1 MVSRSHDTASIL
13 SEFMSVNELGHLQVE
28 KVDVTYLAEAW
39 GTPLYV
45 TSENQIRHN
54 FRRFHKAFADRYP
67 DVTVLFANKAN
78 SNIAVRRIL
87 TQEGAGGDC
96 FGLGELTLSL
106 MAGVPPEKLAM
117 NGSNKSVAELNA
129 AIDNGVVINL
139 DHPDELDTVIRLAES
154 GGRIAR
160 VNIRVL
166 PFSYADPD
174 RLTAEQAAIARDR
187 SHDKWGV
194 DKPTAREVAKTALDS
209 AHIHLEGLH
218 CHISR
223 LRPTAEGFE
232 LAAGLMVDAIADLNR
247 ELGWQPEVLDIGG
260 GYAHGRDPESGLPPG
275 DHVVSTPEEYAE
287 AIITPLRNKLA
298 DHGLNEPHLH
308 LEPGRHLVS
317 NATILL
323 GRVGI
328 IKSLPTADV
337 TWVNLDA
344 STNHCLRTLIA
355 GYRYHVVNASRAND
369 EDQMVAEI
377 IGPNC
382 TKDLIGASRALPHTE
397 TGDLLAVLDVGGYAE
412 MTANQFNSIPRPAT
426 VLVNGSDVDLI
437 RRRETFQD
445 LMLTQQMPP
454 RLMS

>member
-1 MVSRSHDTASIL
+1 MTSQAQSPASVL
-13 SEFMSVNELGHLQVE
+13 SEFMSIDPAGHLRVE
-28 KVDVTYLAEAW
+28 SVDVHDLAEEY

-54 FRRFHKAFADRYP
+54 FRRFHAAFSERYP

-78 SNIAVRRIL
+78 SNLAVRRIL
-87 TQEGAGGDC
+87 AQEGAGGDC
-96 FGLGELTLSL
+96 FGLGELMLSL
-106 MAGVPPEKLAM
+106 MAGVSPEKLAM
-117 NGSNKSVAELNA
+117 NGSNKTVQELTA
-129 AIDNGVVINL
+129 AIENGVVINL
-139 DHPDELDTVIRLAES
+139 DHPDELDTVIGIANRL
-154 GGRIAR
+154 GVTAR
-160 VNIRVL
+160 VNIRIL
-166 PFSYADPD
+166 PFSYADPAN
-174 RLTAEQAAIARDR
+174 LTEEQAAIARDR

-194 DKPTAREVAKTALDS
+194 DKVTAREVARTALNASNVD
-209 AHIHLEGLH
+209 LEGLH

-232 LAAGLMVDAIADLNR
+232 LAAGLMVDAIADLNN
-247 ELGWQPEVLDIGG
+247 ELGWQPQVLDIGG
-260 GYAHGRDPESGLPPG
+260 GYAHERDPESGLPPG
-275 DHVVSTPEEYAE
+275 DHPVSTPEEYAE
-287 AIITPLRNKLA
+287 AIITPLRSKLA
-298 DHGLNEPHLH
+298 EYGLNEPHLH

-317 NATILL
+317 NASVLL

-328 IKSLPTADV
+328 IKSLPSADV

-355 GYRYHVVNASRAND
+355 GYRYHIINASRAND
-369 EDQMVAEI
+369 PEQMVADV

-382 TKDLIGASRALPHTE
+382 TKDLIGASRSLPQTS

-426 VLVNGSDVDLI
+426 VLVNGDQVDVI

-445 LMLTQQMPP
+445 LILTQQVPT
-454 RLMS
+454 RLLS